1 MQLGKEEI
9 MTKEEVYEHIRE
21 NVKDYSAM
29 VVVAT
34 LYKKIYGELPKI
46 GMSGQQAEF
55 VEELLSQLPKQ

>member
-1 MQLGKEEI
+1 